1 MASEK
6 DYTDSCHTS
15 SLVIDFIMKINN
27 NPVIDYPIE
36 SMLWIYEYVCSTDEV
51 CHMHIERLL

>member
-36 SMLWIYEYVCSTDEV
+36 SML
-51 CHMHIERLL
+51 